1 MDAGDSG
8 EMADGGDTRRWRGI
22 AALSPGRLVIVGRIG
37 TAALHA
43 HHSVQIIVSD
53 ANMVLAD
60 ATGEQVVCRA
70 AVVPPDVA
78 HAVIRG
84 APHGAVVHLDPE
96 SAPGARWAAVAR
108 PRESV
113 RGWARAAVELGLDA
127 AAPRLRP
134 EQCSGEPLPAESAAA
149 ERSLSEPSAGAGAS
163 PQRTGEVSPGES
175 VAGASRLGEVG
186 SDAVRHV
193 AGCWPGEPDGGGR
206 SPGEAGAGEDV
217 SPRGSGEGSSG
228 ESVAGASRL
237 GEVGSDAVR
246 HVVGCWPGEPDAGER
261 SPGECGARELSSG
274 EAGTGELSSGEVAAG
289 EPSSGEVGAGDPS
302 SGEARI
308 GEASSGEA
316 DAGGLSRVPLTEE
329 AAAFVGWVRAALE
342 SGSEAEW
349 LRVGAGEGVRHPAVA
364 EVLRLLPERIAEGP
378 VRLADLAR
386 AVHLSESRLAHVFSA
401 ELGLPFRPYLRWLRV
416 QRAVELLA
424 AGHTLTEV
432 AHGAGFADSAHLTR
446 VCRAMFGAPPSQF
459 GDLDW
464 RGALR

>member
-1 MDAGDSG
+1 MGAGDSG
-8 EMADGGDTRRWRGI
+8 EMADGGATRRWRGI

-43 HHSVQIIVSD
+43 HHSVQVIVSD

-113 RGWARAAVELGLDA
+113 RGWVCAAVELGLDA
-127 AAPRLRP
+127 APWLSP
-134 EQCSGEPLPAESAAA
+134 EQYSGEPLPAESGAADW
-149 ERSLSEPSAGAGAS
+149 SPGEPGAGA
-163 PQRTGEVSPGES
+163 
-175 VAGASRLGEVG
+175 
-186 SDAVRHV
+186 
-193 AGCWPGEPDGGGR
+193 R
-206 SPGEAGAGEDV
+206 SPGEF
-217 SPRGSGEGSSG
+217 
-228 ESVAGASRL
+228 
-237 GEVGSDAVR
+237 
-246 HVVGCWPGEPDAGER
+246 
-261 SPGECGARELSSG
+261 GARELS
-274 EAGTGELSSGEVAAG
+274 LGEVAAG
-289 EPSSGEVGAGDPS
+289 ELSA
-302 SGEARI
+302 GEARI
-308 GEASSGEA
+308 GEPSSGEA
-316 DAGGLSRVPLTEE
+316 DAGEPSRVPLTEE
-329 AAAFVGWVRAALE
+329 AAAFVGWVRSALE
-342 SGSEAEW
+342 SGSASEW
-349 LRVGAGEGVRHPAVA
+349 LRVGAGEAVRHPAVA
-364 EVLRLLPERIAEGP
+364 EVLRLLPERIAAGP
-378 VRLADLAR
+378 VRLADFAR

-464 RGALR
+464 RGALH

>member
-60 ATGEQVVCRA
+60 ATGQQVVCRA

-127 AAPRLRP
+127 AAPWLRP
-134 EQCSGEPLPAESAAA
+134 EQCSGEPWPAESDAA
-149 ERSLSEPSAGAGAS
+149 EWSLGEPGAGERSPGQAGAGAEVS
-163 PQRTGEVSPGES
+163 PRGSGEVSPGES
-175 VAGASRLGEVG
+175 AAGSSRFGEVG

-193 AGCWPGEPDGGGR
+193 AGCWP
-206 SPGEAGAGEDV
+206 S
-217 SPRGSGEGSSG
+217 
-228 ESVAGASRL
+228 
-237 GEVGSDAVR
+237 
-246 HVVGCWPGEPDAGER
+246 EPDAGER

-274 EAGTGELSSGEVAAG
+274 EAGTGE
-289 EPSSGEVGAGDPS
+289 PSSGEAGTGEPS

-308 GEASSGEA
+308 GESSSGEA
-316 DAGGLSRVPLTEE
+316 DAGEPSRVPLTEE
-329 AAAFVGWVRAALE
+329 AAAFVGWVRSALE

-364 EVLRLLPERIAEGP
+364 KVLRMLPERIAEGP

-464 RGALR
+464 RGALH